1 MTLNIANI
9 TNKLQS
15 FSLAT
20 GLFEAVNGHEPKK
33 PPGNGLSCA
42 LWAQSVGFARNASG
56 LSATTALLVMNQRIF
71 TSMLSEPQDAIDPE
85 MLNAV
90 DVLFTAYNGDF
101 DLGGEVR
108 NIDLLGQFSNGLSAQ
123 AGYINVSGNNYRVMT
138 ITLPMVV
145 NDAWSQ
151 A

>member
-1 MTLNIANI
+1 
-9 TNKLQS
+9 
-15 FSLAT
+15 
-20 GLFEAVNGHEPKK
+20 
-33 PPGNGLSCA
+33 
-42 LWAQSVGFARNASG
+42 
-56 LSATTALLVMNQRIF
+56 
-71 TSMLSEPQDAIDPE
+71 MLSEPQDAIDPE